1 MESFMRSKLEAIA
14 GPMKGAT
21 LYLTDELSL
30 GENSDHGASIDS
42 SLGGP
47 RCLIKQENGVF
58 RLCSSGNQQGVLVN
72 RQPVTDLVLRSGD
85 EISIGES
92 VFLVALPEDASPV
105 SDSAQEAEPEPGSGS
120 AVIFNLDE
128 LLPFKGLPASS
139 RLEPLGS
146 AGNEVFLHACRAVSS
161 IQDLDDLERRLVS
174 LISDCVPAERGV
186 ILLKGQ
192 VEGEFAAVTGWDKR
206 SDSKRPVKDSRQI
219 IDRVLREG
227 VAILSN
233 QTAGRVAGRI
243 EKDAASSDEFGESH
257 VRTMLAV
264 PLEVFGAVRGVIYA
278 DTSDPAVRF
287 GVEQLRRL
295 AALGGLA
302 ALALENARRL
312 RWLEVENRR
321 LHAEIDLEHHM
332 VGNSPRMREVHRFI
346 SKVGP
351 MDATTLI
358 YGESGTGKELAAR
371 AIHDKSPRAA
381 KPFIAINC
389 AALPENLLESEL
401 FGYEKGAFTGAV
413 AQKKGRLEI
422 AEGGTV
428 FLDEIGDIPLT
439 LQPKL
444 LRVLQQRELDR
455 LGGTRTIPVNVRII
469 AATNRNLEDAVR
481 DKTFRQDLYY
491 RLNVVSLNLPPL
503 RERRDDILQLA
514 DYFLKRFA
522 ARASRQIV
530 GFSQEARVCLE
541 RYDWPGNIREL
552 ENALE
557 RAVALGSD
565 ELIVPEDLPEPLLEK
580 AGSGKV
586 GGYHEAVADAKR
598 RLITKA
604 IQENG
609 GNYTHAAKALGLQP
623 TYLHRLMRNLNL
635 KTENIRQS

>member
-1 MESFMRSKLEAIA
+1 MRSKLEAIA

-30 GENSDHGASIDS
+30 GGENSDHGASIDS
-42 SLGGP
+42 SLGGLQ
-47 RCLIKQENGVF
+47 CLIKQENGVF
-58 RLCSSGNQQGVLVN
+58 RLCSPENQQSVLVN
-72 RQPVTDLVLRSGD
+72 RQPVTDRVLRNGD
-85 EISIGES
+85 EVSIGES
-92 VFLVALPEDASPV
+92 VFLVALAEEASAD
-105 SDSAQEAEPEPGSGS
+105 SDSAQKAEPELGSGS
-120 AVIFNLDE
+120 VVIFNLDE
-128 LLPFKGLPASS
+128 LLPLKGLPPAS
-139 RLEPLGS
+139 RLEPPDS
-146 AGNEVFLHACRAVSS
+146 ARNEVFLRACRAVSS
-161 IQDLDDLERRLVS
+161 IQDLDDLERRLVG

-206 SDSKRPVKDSRQI
+206 SDSERPVKDSRQI

-233 QTAGRVAGRI
+233 PTAGKVAGQI
-243 EKDAASSDEFGESH
+243 EKDANASPDEFGESQ
-257 VRTMLAV
+257 VRTLLAV

-278 DTSDPAVRF
+278 DTCDPAVRF
-287 GVEQLRRL
+287 GVEQLRKL

-321 LHAEIDLEHHM
+321 LQAEIDLEHHM
-332 VGNSPRMREVHRFI
+332 VGNSPRMREVHRLI

-381 KPFIAINC
+381 KPFVAINC

-428 FLDEIGDIPLT
+428 FLDEIGDIPLA

-469 AATNRNLEDAVR
+469 AATNRNLADAVQN
-481 DKTFRQDLYY
+481 KTFRQDLYY
-491 RLNVVSLNLPPL
+491 RLNVVALNLPPL

-530 GFSQEARVCLE
+530 GFSQEARAYLE
-541 RYDWPGNIREL
+541 GYDWPGNIREL

-557 RAVALGSD
+557 RAVALGSG

-580 AGSGKV
+580 AGCSKV

-609 GNYTHAAKALGLQP
+609 GNYTQAAKALGLQP

-635 KTENIRQS
+635 KTESIRQG

>member
-1 MESFMRSKLEAIA
+1 MRSKLEAIA

-21 LYLTDELSL
+21 LYLSDELSL

-42 SLGGP
+42 SLGSP